1 MCITNLSQ
9 LNAAYLLNAGGCTSI
24 TAQLADLLK
33 RQQRR
38 CTLDTENSIV
48 REGDGFEYR
57 VCLNT
62 LKVTLLNG
70 AITTADNSALCYL
83 QRVPMKGYVMALLPK
98 STIETPFPPALSDG
112 YTRGLLIGRPRA
124 FSLFMAQT

>member
-38 CTLDTENSIV
+38 CTLDTGLVAQIGE
-48 REGDGFEYR
+48 
-57 VCLNT
+57 
-62 LKVTLLNG
+62 
-70 AITTADNSALCYL
+70 
-83 QRVPMKGYVMALLPK
+83 
-98 STIETPFPPALSDG
+98 LSSQVV
-112 YTRGLLIGRPRA
+112 I
-124 FSLFMAQT
+124 

>member
-57 VCLNT
+57 VCLST

-83 QRVPMKGYVMALLPK
+83 QRVPMKGYVIKEMCMFDNEPSSAK
-98 STIETPFPPALSDG
+98 AAHG
-112 YTRGLLIGRPRA
+112 Q
-124 FSLFMAQT
+124 LFRNLRELVTLTGMMFH

>member
-38 CTLDTENSIV
+38 QGESVNI
-48 REGDGFEYR
+48 
-57 VCLNT
+57 
-62 LKVTLLNG
+62 LLN
-70 AITTADNSALCYL
+70 
-83 QRVPMKGYVMALLPK
+83 
-98 STIETPFPPALSDG
+98 
-112 YTRGLLIGRPRA
+112 
-124 FSLFMAQT
+124 

>member
-1 MCITNLSQ
+1 YDNRSTERN
-9 LNAAYLLNAGGCTSI
+9 
-24 TAQLADLLK
+24 
-33 RQQRR
+33 RR
-38 CTLDTENSIV
+38 LRDCCPALELCNKALDTENSIV

-83 QRVPMKGYVMALLPK
+83 QRVPMKGYVIKEMCMFDNEPSSAK
-98 STIETPFPPALSDG
+98 AAHG
-112 YTRGLLIGRPRA
+112 Q
-124 FSLFMAQT
+124 LFRNLRELVTLTGMMFH

>member
-62 LKVTLLNG
+62 LKVQGESVNILLNF
-70 AITTADNSALCYL
+70 TQFFET
-83 QRVPMKGYVMALLPK
+83 R
-98 STIETPFPPALSDG
+98 IEYRFQ
-112 YTRGLLIGRPRA
+112 I
-124 FSLFMAQT
+124 